1 MPVIDAS
8 VFVAIVNRADAHHDA
23 CRTWFEQAVN
33 NGDRLLAPNILM
45 SETAAAIS
53 RGAGNEALARAIV
66 TTLAASTVI
75 ELIPIGNSLA
85 AAAAEIAATRR
96 IRGCDAVYVALASSV
111 DEALV
116 TLDQQQLT
124 RSSGLIAVM
133 SPSTDN

>member
-8 VFVAIVNRADAHHDA
+8 VFVAIVNRADVHHA
-23 CRTWFEQAVN
+23 VCRTWFEQTIK

-53 RGAGNEALARAIV
+53 RGADNEALALAVIA
-66 TTLAASTVI
+66 TLAGSAVI
-75 ELIPIGNSLA
+75 ELTPIGNPLA

-96 IRGCDAVYVALASSV
+96 IRGCDAVYVALAASV
-111 DEALV
+111 DEPLV

-124 RSSGLIAVM
+124 RSAGLVAVT
-133 SPSTDN
+133 SPL